1 MSILDSPSRT
11 TVASISN
18 LSQLSKSLECLSLSD
33 VAEPE
38 LFDTNAGK
46 KYHICVC
53 AYALNTGCFLEGTE
67 TEGTKTEGTEGNL
80 REYQFV
86 SYNHYYPYLQF
97 LVANKGGE
105 MGFPVLEYICPAGMV
120 EEEGARIKDECIRHM
135 LDTLILPDTDLH
147 MNNRNIIDT
156 FKGFVRMNSLVTP
169 KTSSEGTSITP
180 ITTSEGT
187 TSEGTSFEGTSITSS
202 EGTTFEEEIVYIMI
216 DLTLFQMDIRPEMK
230 WAIVDELVYKKNVE
244 GNPVGKDVAGF
255 FDKYNCMGLLHTAD
269 EMRAELP
276 FPFQVYM
283 CRRNQDGGYSNVLM
297 SDTNT
302 EYLIEHEKYGV
313 GYLFTSEAD
322 FWGGNAI
329 DSLRRYAMFVANCS
343 YVLPDSGTQG
353 NPDTQVTQGTQD
365 TQATQGKTNELKEES
380 NPHFFSTTIYFVE
393 NGVQMW
399 FVKNAL
405 HFKSIV

>member
-53 AYALNTGCFLEGTE
+53 AYALNTGCFLEGTK
-67 TEGTKTEGTEGNL
+67 TEGTKTEGTETEGTKTEGNL

-97 LVANKGGE
+97 LVANKDGE

-120 EEEGARIKDECIRHM
+120 EEEGSRIKDECIRHM

-169 KTSSEGTSITP
+169 ITP
-180 ITTSEGT
+180 ITPITSITSSEGT
-187 TSEGTSFEGTSITSS
+187 TSEGTSS
-202 EGTTFEEEIVYIMI
+202 EEEIVYIMI

-283 CRRNQDGGYSNVLM
+283 CRRNQDGGYSNVLT

-322 FWGGNAI
+322 FLGGNAI

-353 NPDTQVTQGTQD
+353 TPATQVTPGTQD
-365 TQATQGKTNELKEES
+365 TQGTQGKTNELKEES
-380 NPHFFSTTIYFVE
+380 NQHFFSTTIYFVE

>member
-18 LSQLSKSLECLSLSD
+18 LSQLSKSLECLSLSE

-67 TEGTKTEGTEGNL
+67 TEGTETEGNL
-80 REYQFV
+80 RENQFV

-97 LVANKGGE
+97 LVTKNDADV
-105 MGFPVLEYICPAGMV
+105 GFPVLEYICPAGMV
-120 EEEGARIKDECIRHM
+120 EEGGASTEETSTEETSTEETRTEGARIKDECIRHM

-156 FKGFVRMNSLVTP
+156 FKGFVRSTG
-169 KTSSEGTSITP
+169 TSSEGTS
-180 ITTSEGT
+180 SK
-187 TSEGTSFEGTSITSS
+187 GTSSKGTPTD
-202 EGTTFEEEIVYIMI
+202 EETVYIMI

-230 WAIVDELVYKKNVE
+230 WAIVDELVYKKSVE

-297 SDTNT
+297 SDSEN

-313 GYLFTSEAD
+313 GYLFTSESD
-322 FWGGNAI
+322 FLGGNTI
-329 DSLRRYAMFVANCS
+329 DNLRRYAMFVANCS
-343 YVLPDSGTQG
+343 YILPESGT
-353 NPDTQVTQGTQD
+353 PSLDSETQ
-365 TQATQGKTNELKEES
+365 EEETT
-380 NPHFFSTTIYFVE
+380 PYLFSTTVYFVE

-405 HFKSIV
+405 HFKSII